1 MKEGDGCGTELARR
15 RIGAPRR
22 VQRAPVVRAGNL
34 QGEGDAGEVDGGAL
48 PAALHHRLLDAS
60 TSGPIK
66 PHERVIFNPQ
76 S

>member
-1 MKEGDGCGTELARR
+1 MLLETAKVADPMAMATHLLGS
-15 RIGAPRR
+15 
-22 VQRAPVVRAGNL
+22 Q
-34 QGEGDAGEVDGGAL
+34 AGEVDGGAL

-66 PHERVIFNPQ
+66 PHERVTFNPQ